1 MSVFFVK
8 TAIPYTDLERTL
20 IDIAQDLRI
29 QEVF

>member
-8 TAIPYTDLERTL
+8 AIPYTDLERTL